1 MLPLLALA
9 VPTILETIAVAT
21 ATTVIT
27 HVAMR
32 ATEDAYNAVTKKKKE
47 GNED

>member
-1 MLPLLALA
+1 MLPFLALA

-21 ATTVIT
+21 ATTVVT

-32 ATEDAYNAVTKKKKE
+32 AADDAYNAATNKKKE
-47 GNED
+47 DDKE

>member
-1 MLPLLALA
+1 MFFLALA

-21 ATTVIT
+21 ATTVVT

-32 ATEDAYNAVTKKKKE
+32 ATDDAYTAATKKKKE
-47 GNED
+47 DDED